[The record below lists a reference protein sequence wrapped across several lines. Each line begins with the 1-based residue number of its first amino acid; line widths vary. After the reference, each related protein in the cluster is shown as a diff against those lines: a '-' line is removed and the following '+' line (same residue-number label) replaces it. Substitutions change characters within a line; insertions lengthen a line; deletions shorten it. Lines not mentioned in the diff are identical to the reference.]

1 MAATTAEEP
10 RSSPELRDEGV
21 LGALG
26 VLGDLGAQGDLGD
39 LVDLGDETGAGAAD
53 GDDAEE
59 LFASTE
65 STLEPSPS
73 SPDAGSPSEEEDDE
87 DDDEAVAA
95 TAAGPQGRLGEAQGT
110 RAPDRGESGAAAAA
124 AAATPRLEQQP
135 LLDDSDGDDLFGDG
149 PDEDDEEVR
158 PGGPPPGSALLES
171 PPLVPPAPAEL
182 HQRPPAQDAQ
192 HSHSSTD
199 EVEEEEAG
207 DNVCDLV
214 VNVTEP
220 EKVGDGMNAYMVY
233 HVNTKTSLSGFRG
246 SEFGVKRRFSDF
258 LGLHSKLSTRHG
270 AVGVIVPPAPEKS
283 VIGMTKVKVG
293 KEDPS
298 SAEFVEKRRSS
309 LERYLQRVAK
319 HPTLLQ
325 DPDFRDFLE
334 RDELPR
340 AVSTQALSGAGL
352 MRIVSKAAEAVNKMT
367 IKMSELDPWF
377 EEKQLQFESLDQQ
390 LRRLHGSV
398 EGLVVHR
405 KDLALCTSAFAR
417 SVAMLGTSEDH
428 TALSRALSQLAEV
441 EERVE
446 GLHGAQAQADSFLLA
461 ELLADYVRLIGSV
474 KAVFDQRVRCWQRW
488 QDAQVTLQKKREAEA
503 KLQSGAA
510 AKGDK
515 LQQARD
521 DIHEWEGKVEQGEA
535 EFESISKT
543 IRTEVARFERERV
556 RDFKHAVVSYLEA
569 LVHTQAQLV
578 KYWEGFLPE
587 AKAII

>member
-10 RSSPELRDEGV
+10 RSSPELRDEGG

-26 VLGDLGAQGDLGD
+26 GLGGLGALGGLGD
-39 LVDLGDETGAGAAD
+39 LVDLGDETRAGAAD

-73 SPDAGSPSEEEDDE
+73 SPDAGSPSEEEDDNDE
-87 DDDEAVAA
+87 DDDEDAVAA
-95 TAAGPQGRLGEAQGT
+95 AAAGPQGRLGEAQGT
-110 RAPDRGESGAAAAA
+110 GAPDSGEH
-124 AAATPRLEQQP
+124 ATPRQEQQA
-135 LLDDSDGDDLFGDG
+135 LLDDSDGDDLFG
-149 PDEDDEEVR
+149 
-158 PGGPPPGSALLES
+158 ES
-171 PPLVPPAPAEL
+171 DTADSGLPTLPTTPTQT
-182 HQRPPAQDAQ
+182 HQT
-192 HSHSSTD
+192 STIGASVY
-199 EVEEEEAG
+199 ECVEEEEEAG

-446 GLHGAQAQADSFLLA
+446 GLHGAQAHADAFLLA

>member
-10 RSSPELRDEGV
+10 RSSPELRDEGG

-26 VLGDLGAQGDLGD
+26 GLGGLGALGGLGD
-39 LVDLGDETGAGAAD
+39 LVDLGDETRAGAAD

-73 SPDAGSPSEEEDDE
+73 SPDAGSPSEEEDDDE
-87 DDDEAVAA
+87 DDDEDAVAA
-95 TAAGPQGRLGEAQGT
+95 AVAGPQGRLGEAQGT
-110 RAPDRGESGAAAAA
+110 GAPDSGEH
-124 AAATPRLEQQP
+124 ATPRQEQQA

-158 PGGPPPGSALLES
+158 PGVPPAGSALLES
-171 PPLVPPAPAEL
+171 PPLVPPAPAEQ
-182 HQRPPAQDAQ
+182 HQRPPARDAQ
-192 HSHSSTD
+192 HSPSSID
-199 EVEEEEAG
+199 EVEEEEEAG

-446 GLHGAQAQADSFLLA
+446 GLHGAQAHADAFLLA

-510 AKGDK
+510 TKGDK